1 MNKKIKFILPIFI
14 VFLGIIGAMIMIMSR
29 PKIER
34 KDVSFLPPLV
44 RSQTI
49 ERHSYQIKVKSQGT
63 VSPRTESE
71 LVSQVKGEVIS
82 VSPQFAAGGFFRK
95 GDVLVTIDPRDYEF
109 AMALL
114 KDEVAQS
121 KLRLAQEEGEAR
133 IAREE
138 WEKLGGR
145 EEANPLVLR
154 EPQLAQA
161 KAAVEVAE
169 AALNQAK
176 LNLTRAKI
184 KAPYDGRV
192 RSKNVDL
199 GEYVSPGV
207 PLATIYAVDFAE
219 VRLPI
224 PDEEMAYLDCCI
236 DFRSQNPEPPNL
248 DVELT
253 VNYGGQNYRWSG
265 KIIRVEGEIDP
276 LSRMITLVA
285 QVKDPYGRGEVSDR
299 PPFAVGLFVEA
310 EIQGR
315 NVDDVAV
322 IPRSALRG
330 TDSVLV
336 IDTDSRIHFRKVEVL
351 KKDSETVI
359 ITSGLA
365 TGEKIC
371 LSPLEMVVEGM
382 AIREME
388 ESNSESSSQTE
399 MN

>member
-1 MNKKIKFILPIFI
+1 MNKKVKFFLPFLIICSGI
-14 VFLGIIGAMIMIMSR
+14 VVALIMIISR

-34 KDVSFLPPLV
+34 KQVSFLPPLV
-44 RSQTI
+44 RSQMIQLKSHQLT
-49 ERHSYQIKVKSQGT
+49 VKSQGT

-82 VSPQFAAGGFFRK
+82 VSRQFAAGGFFRK
-95 GDVLVTIDPRDYEF
+95 GDVLLAIDPRDYEF

-114 KDEVAQS
+114 KDELAQAN
-121 KLRLAQEEGEAR
+121 LRLTQEEGEAR

-138 WEKLGGR
+138 WEKLKGQ

-161 KAAVEVAE
+161 RAAVDAAE
-169 AALNQAK
+169 AALSQAK
-176 LNLTRAKI
+176 LNLERTQIR
-184 KAPYDGRV
+184 APYDGRI
-192 RSKNVDL
+192 RTKNVDL
-199 GEYVSPGV
+199 GEYVSPGL

-236 DFRSQNPEPPNL
+236 DFRSQNPAPPNL
-248 DVELT
+248 DVDLSAS
-253 VNYGGQNYRWSG
+253 YGGQMHHWSG
-265 KIIRVEGEIDP
+265 RIIRVEGEIDP
-276 LSRMITLVA
+276 MSRMITLVA

-299 PPFAVGLFVEA
+299 PPFAVGMFVDA

-315 NVDDVAV
+315 AANNVSV

-330 TDSVLV
+330 TDRVLI
-336 IDTDSRIHFRKVEVL
+336 IDEESRIHFRTVEVL
-351 KKDSETVI
+351 KKDSESAI
-359 ITSGLA
+359 INSGLSS
-365 TGEKIC
+365 GERIC

-382 AIREME
+382 AVRVLE
-388 ESNSESSSQTE
+388 ELNPDTSPQTE
-399 MN
+399 IN

>member
-1 MNKKIKFILPIFI
+1 MNKKIKIILPFLII
-14 VFLGIIGAMIMIMSR
+14 FLGIVGAMIMIRSR
-29 PKIER
+29 PKIEQ
-34 KDVSFLPPLV
+34 KDIAFLPPLV
-44 RSQTI
+44 RLQRI
-49 ERHSYQIKVKSQGT
+49 ELKSHQLTVKSQGT

-71 LVSQVKGEVIS
+71 LVSQVKGEVIA

-95 GDVLVTIDPRDYEF
+95 GDMLLAIDPRDYEF
-109 AMALL
+109 AIALL

-121 KLRLAQEEGEAR
+121 KLRLAQEQGEAR

-138 WEKLGGR
+138 WEKLGGS

-161 KAAVEVAE
+161 KAAVEAAE
-169 AALNQAK
+169 AALSQAN
-176 LNLTRAKI
+176 LNLERTKI

-224 PDEEMAYLDCCI
+224 PDDEMAYLDCCI
-236 DFRSQNPEPPNL
+236 DFRSQNPAPPNL
-248 DVELT
+248 DVDLSA
-253 VNYGGQNYRWSG
+253 NYGGRTHHWSG
-265 KIIRVEGEIDP
+265 HIIRAEGEIDA
-276 LSRMITLVA
+276 LSRMVTLVA
-285 QVKDPYGRGEVSDR
+285 RVKDPYGRGTVSDR
-299 PPFAVGLFVEA
+299 PPLAVGLFVEA

-315 NVDDVAV
+315 RVDNVAI

-330 TDSVLV
+330 TDRVLV
-336 IDTDSRIHFRKVEVL
+336 IDADSRIHFRTVEVL
-351 KKDSETVI
+351 KKDSEHVI
-359 ITSGLA
+359 ISSGLTA
-365 TGEKIC
+365 GEKIC

-382 AIREME
+382 SIREMN
-388 ESNSESSSQTE
+388 ESNTAGQSQTE
-399 MN
+399 IN

>member
-1 MNKKIKFILPIFI
+1 MTKKIRIILPLFI
-14 VFLGIIGAMIMIMSR
+14 VFLGFMGAVLMIMLR

-34 KDVSFLPPLV
+34 KEVSFLPPLV
-44 RSQTI
+44 RSQMI
-49 ERHSYQIKVKSQGT
+49 GLQDYQLTVTSQGT
-63 VSPRTESE
+63 VSPRTESD

-82 VSPQFAAGGFFRK
+82 ASPQFASGGFFRK
-95 GDVLVTIDPRDYEF
+95 GDVLLEIDPRDYEF
-109 AMALL
+109 AIALL
-114 KDEVAQS
+114 NDEVAQA
-121 KLRLAQEEGEAR
+121 KLRLTQEEGEAR
-133 IAREE
+133 IAQEE
-138 WEKLGGR
+138 WEKLGGG

-161 KAAVEVAE
+161 KAAVVAAE
-169 AALNQAK
+169 AAFSQAK
-176 LNLTRAKI
+176 LNRERTKIRA
-184 KAPYDGRV
+184 PFDGRI

-236 DFRSQNPEPPNL
+236 DFRSEKPALPNL

-253 VNYGGQNYRWSG
+253 VNYGGQNYSWAG

-276 LSRMITLVA
+276 MSRMVTLVA
-285 QVKDPYGRGEVSDR
+285 RVKDPYGRRERSNR

-310 EIQGR
+310 KIKGR
-315 NVDDVAV
+315 KVENVVL

-330 TDSVLV
+330 EDRVLV
-336 IDTDSRIHFRKVEVL
+336 IDSNSRIHFRTVEIL
-351 KKDSETVI
+351 KKDSKIVI
-359 ITSGLA
+359 ISSGLE

-371 LSPLEMVVEGM
+371 LSRLEMVVDGM
-382 AIREME
+382 TVREME
-388 ESNSESSSQTE
+388 EGNPDSGAEEEIS
-399 MN
+399 